1 MAFCL
6 KVKSDYS
13 FLSSTIRID
22 DMISFC
28 IKNNLK
34 YASLIDNNL
43 FGALPF
49 YNTCIS
55 NNIRPIIGIEL
66 NVRFS
71 DVVFPIIFIAKSEIG
86 YKNISKLSSIAN
98 KYQQTSIDFK
108 ILSMYAQDVALV
120 LSSEDSYLTH
130 LISNNQIFEANE
142 FIDAI
147 KDSFKD
153 EEIPFIIEDGILKHV
168 DGLSETIY
176 INQEVKPY
184 EIVFTEKIENY
195 TVKMDEMAIVFTNDG
210 VYIKMAFANAG
221 IVNFSEHEYL
231 KNLDFSDKTV
241 LSSDDFWNNIF
252 SITDK
257 VLDSYKP
264 IYIVGYGFYYLFY
277 WFMWLAIFC
286 LIMAFFSKMR
296 TMGLIKFWE
305 LFKMSIYGLTPFVIC
320 AVFSSLFN
328 LEFLV
333 YIGYLISAI
342 YNIITVNEII
352 KNNFATRREG

>member
-1 MAFCL
+1 MF
-6 KVKSDYS
+6 
-13 FLSSTIRID
+13 R
-22 DMISFC
+22 
-28 IKNNLK
+28 
-34 YASLIDNNL
+34 
-43 FGALPF
+43 
-49 YNTCIS
+49 
-55 NNIRPIIGIEL
+55 
-66 NVRFS
+66 
-71 DVVFPIIFIAKSEIG
+71 
-86 YKNISKLSSIAN
+86 KLSNSLTSPKEVAKYYRESFGKTILFFLILLFFMMIPIVIALI
-98 KYQQTSIDFK
+98 TTDFLPYSTK
-108 ILSMYAQDVALV
+108 
-120 LSSEDSYLTH
+120 ED
-130 LISNNQIFEANE
+130 
-142 FIDAI
+142 I
-147 KDSFKD
+147 KDTFKD
-153 EEIPFIIEDGILKHV
+153 ENIPFVIEDGILKHV
-168 DGLSETIY
+168 DGLSEAIY

-195 TVKMDEMAIVFTNDG
+195 TVKMDEMVIIFTNDG
-210 VYIKMAFANAG
+210 VYLKMAFANAG

-241 LSSDDFWNNIF
+241 LGSDDFWHNIF

-305 LFKMSIYGLTPFVIC
+305 LFKMSIYSLTPFVIC

-328 LEFLV
+328 LGFLV

-352 KNNFATRREG
+352 KNNFATRKEG